1 MIEVAIVAP
10 LDVFVVVVAR
20 RSRHGVM
27 NSCMKKCAVTT
38 RREPHSHARGGDGR
52 ERHPREEETEGET
65 TTTRSRAPRRR
76 PSVMS
81 SRVKSARLRPIQA
94 PRGARA
100 IVLPTR
106 ADAPP
111 TPIGNDAAVLG
122 FTDPTLPKEILSV
135 TLKTEPDVA
144 VELRTTSRTEV
155 FVQDKFGALR
165 MLKANARAFL
175 KRGEVLFL
183 AWSKARGTRFGYVL
197 EYEDDGERAGG
208 RGGGRTRT
216 RSRGGDADANANA
229 ADFTTTTVDDNHN
242 ETDAEVIDIAS
253 DDTETPVKRRKKSSK
268 SSSGSPTGVD
278 GKEPATTDETTEDEE
293 TTEEID
299 EKDKEKTK
307 DPSWEPSSS
316 SARGTRGSDAAMPP
330 LGKKEQAEGWRRVR
344 SYASKA
350 RMERERVADEQRRR
364 QAEYAHR
371 DPPSVWGGA
380 SAEEMRRQTDSSR
393 IPPEPPEGLPD
404 DPEVLKDSR
413 AALKCAHKRLVAA
426 LHTEVAMRQTLAQ
439 SQMDFQRTMRGN
451 ADWSLRQW
459 HKENLQVVA
468 GKYQQSQFAAAAAR
482 SHYQQAL
489 QYFHATVERFEN
501 GFEGDAG
508 AAGKTQQTTKP
519 GGAKATTNTAT
530 ATAAEQATS
539 EKTSWK
545 EECDAWETLISTCPH
560 DMSLKDLKMCVT
572 RLAFNAAHLIE
583 REDYIG
589 LLITERETAKER
601 FEKRKKDRAER
612 EKKEAE
618 IQTAQRKKEDEES
631 AKRDAVR
638 QVAVWAMHADLRLF
652 LHRCGL
658 KVEQHGRSN
667 KRTLAKI
674 YRQAMLKYHPDRAR
688 QKSVREQALASEVTK
703 WITHAWQQ
711 MPP

>member
-1 MIEVAIVAP
+1 
-10 LDVFVVVVAR
+10 
-20 RSRHGVM
+20 M
-27 NSCMKKCAVTT
+27 NMKKCAVT
-38 RREPHSHARGGDGR
+38 HARTKPILIRTHDDGR
-52 ERHPREEETEGET
+52 GTHRPTTEEEEEEEVFGFGV
-65 TTTRSRAPRRR
+65 
-76 PSVMS
+76 VMS
-81 SRVKSARLRPIQA
+81 SSHRPGGIKSARLRPIQA

-100 IVLPTR
+100 ITLPTH
-106 ADAPP
+106 ADAAPV
-111 TPIGNDAAVLG
+111 PIGNDVSTLG
-122 FTDPTLPKEILSV
+122 FTDPTLPKEILRV
-135 TLKTEPDVA
+135 KLKTEPELA

-165 MLKANARAFL
+165 MLKAGARAFL

-197 EYEDDGERAGG
+197 EYDEDV
-208 RGGGRTRT
+208 RGGSEGGGDERVGLRTRR
-216 RSRGGDADANANA
+216 RSQGGGASA
-229 ADFTTTTVDDNHN
+229 AATAATDFTTTTVDDNHN
-242 ETDAEVIDIAS
+242 ERQDDDGADVIDIAS
-253 DDTETPVKRRKKSSK
+253 DDTESPVVKRRKKKLSK
-268 SSSGSPTGVD
+268 SSSGSPIGVD

-293 TTEEID
+293 TMSEED
-299 EKDKEKTK
+299 EKDNEGKTN

-316 SARGTRGSDAAMPP
+316 ARETRNNGAAVPPP

-404 DPEVLKDSR
+404 DPEGLKDSR

-489 QYFHATVERFEN
+489 QYFHATVERFEH
-501 GFEGDAG
+501 GFDGDAG
-508 AAGKTQQTTKP
+508 AAGKAQHTTKP
-519 GGAKATTNTAT
+519 DGAKATANTTA
-530 ATAAEQATS
+530 ATAAAGQATS

-545 EECDAWETLISTCPH
+545 EECDAWEKLISTCPH
-560 DMSLKDLKMCVT
+560 DMSLKDLKICVT
-572 RLAFNAAHLIE
+572 RLAFNDAHLVE

-618 IQTAQRKKEDEES
+618 AQTAQRKKEDEES

>member
-1 MIEVAIVAP
+1 
-10 LDVFVVVVAR
+10 
-20 RSRHGVM
+20 
-27 NSCMKKCAVTT
+27 
-38 RREPHSHARGGDGR
+38 
-52 ERHPREEETEGET
+52 
-65 TTTRSRAPRRR
+65 
-76 PSVMS
+76 MS
-81 SRVKSARLRPIQA
+81 STVPEGGRVVKSARLRPIQA

-100 IVLPTR
+100 ITLPTH
-106 ADAPP
+106 ADARP
-111 TPIGNDAAVLG
+111 TTIGNDARVLG

-135 TLKTEPDVA
+135 ALKTEPDVA
-144 VELRTTSRTEV
+144 VELRTTPRTEV

-197 EYEDDGERAGG
+197 EYENAGERGGDEGERAGA
-208 RGGGRTRT
+208 RART
-216 RSRGGDADANANA
+216 RSRGGATAAAATA
-229 ADFTTTTVDDNHN
+229 ADFMTVDDNHN
-242 ETDAEVIDIAS
+242 ENDADVIDIAS
-253 DDTETPVKRRKKSSK
+253 DDTESPVKRRKKSSK

-278 GKEPATTDETTEDEE
+278 GKEPATTDETTEDEDVTDE
-293 TTEEID
+293 D
-299 EKDKEKTK
+299 EKDKAKTK
-307 DPSWEPSSS
+307 DPSGEPSSS
-316 SARGTRGSDAAMPP
+316 SARQTRGNGAAVPP

-404 DPEVLKDSR
+404 DPEGLKDSR

-489 QYFHATVERFEN
+489 QYFHATVERYEN

-519 GGAKATTNTAT
+519 GSAKATTNT
-530 ATAAEQATS
+530 TAAGQATS

-545 EECDAWETLISTCPH
+545 EECDAWEKLISTCPH

-572 RLAFNAAHLIE
+572 RLAFNTAHLVE

-618 IQTAQRKKEDEES
+618 TQAAQRKKEDEES

-658 KVEQHGRSN
+658 KVEQHGCSN

>member
-1 MIEVAIVAP
+1 M
-10 LDVFVVVVAR
+10 
-20 RSRHGVM
+20 
-27 NSCMKKCAVTT
+27 
-38 RREPHSHARGGDGR
+38 
-52 ERHPREEETEGET
+52 
-65 TTTRSRAPRRR
+65 
-76 PSVMS
+76 
-81 SRVKSARLRPIQA
+81 
-94 PRGARA
+94 
-100 IVLPTR
+100 
-106 ADAPP
+106 
-111 TPIGNDAAVLG
+111 LG

-135 TLKTEPDVA
+135 ALKTEPDVA

-197 EYEDDGERAGG
+197 EYENAGERGGDEGERA
-208 RGGGRTRT
+208 RARART
-216 RSRGGDADANANA
+216 RSRGGATAAATA
-229 ADFTTTTVDDNHN
+229 ADFMTVDDNHN
-242 ETDAEVIDIAS
+242 ENDADVIDIAS
-253 DDTETPVKRRKKSSK
+253 DDTESPVKRRKKSSK

-293 TTEEID
+293 MTEED

-316 SARGTRGSDAAMPP
+316 SARETRGNGAAVPP

-404 DPEVLKDSR
+404 DPEGLKDSR

-489 QYFHATVERFEN
+489 QYFHATVERYEN

-519 GGAKATTNTAT
+519 GSAKATTNTT
-530 ATAAEQATS
+530 ATAAGQATS

-545 EECDAWETLISTCPH
+545 EECDAWEKLISTCPH

-572 RLAFNAAHLIE
+572 RLAFNDAHLVE

-612 EKKEAE
+612 EKKVAE
-618 IQTAQRKKEDEES
+618 TQAAQRKKEDEES

-638 QVAVWAMHADLRLF
+638 QVAVWAMNADLRLF

>member
-1 MIEVAIVAP
+1 
-10 LDVFVVVVAR
+10 
-20 RSRHGVM
+20 M
-27 NSCMKKCAVTT
+27 NMKKCAVT
-38 RREPHSHARGGDGR
+38 HACTHACMKPILIRTHGAGRGT
-52 ERHPREEETEGET
+52 HPTTEEEEVFGFGV
-65 TTTRSRAPRRR
+65 
-76 PSVMS
+76 VMS
-81 SRVKSARLRPIQA
+81 SSHHRGGIKSARLRPIQA

-100 IVLPTR
+100 ITLPTH
-106 ADAPP
+106 ADAAP
-111 TPIGNDAAVLG
+111 TPIGNDAATLG
-122 FTDPTLPKEILSV
+122 FTDPTLPKEILHV
-135 TLKTEPDVA
+135 KLKTDPELA
-144 VELRTTSRTEV
+144 VELQTTSRTEV

-165 MLKANARAFL
+165 MLKAGARAFL

-197 EYEDDGERAGG
+197 ECEEDVGGDGRV
-208 RGGGRTRT
+208 GGGVRTRR
-216 RSRGGDADANANA
+216 RSRGGGAAADAD
-229 ADFTTTTVDDNHN
+229 FTTTTTVDDNHK
-242 ETDAEVIDIAS
+242 ERQDDADDADVIDIAS
-253 DDTETPVKRRKKSSK
+253 DDTESPVVKRRKKPSSKSK
-268 SSSGSPTGVD
+268 SSSGSPIGVD
-278 GKEPATTDETTEDEE
+278 GKEPATTDETTEEEEDVE
-293 TTEEID
+293 TTEEED
-299 EKDKEKTK
+299 EKDKGKTK

-316 SARGTRGSDAAMPP
+316 ARGTRNNGAAVPPP

-404 DPEVLKDSR
+404 DPEGLKDSR

-489 QYFHATVERFEN
+489 QYFHATVERFEH
-501 GFEGDAG
+501 GFDGDAG
-508 AAGKTQQTTKP
+508 AAGKTQHTTKP
-519 GGAKATTNTAT
+519 GGAKATANT
-530 ATAAEQATS
+530 TAANAAAGQATS

-545 EECDAWETLISTCPH
+545 EECDAWEKLISTCPH

-572 RLAFNAAHLIE
+572 RLAFNDAHLVE

-618 IQTAQRKKEDEES
+618 AQTAQRKKEDEES

>member
-1 MIEVAIVAP
+1 MSSS
-10 LDVFVVVVAR
+10 
-20 RSRHGVM
+20 SRHG
-27 NSCMKKCAVTT
+27 
-38 RREPHSHARGGDGR
+38 G
-52 ERHPREEETEGET
+52 
-65 TTTRSRAPRRR
+65 
-76 PSVMS
+76 
-81 SRVKSARLRPIQA
+81 VKTARLRPIQA

-100 IVLPTR
+100 ITLPTR

-111 TPIGNDAAVLG
+111 VPIGNDASTLG
-122 FTDPTLPKEILSV
+122 FTDPTLAKEIV
-135 TLKTEPDVA
+135 FVALKTEPDVA

-183 AWSKARGTRFGYVL
+183 TWSKARGTRFGYVL
-197 EYEDDGERAGG
+197 EYEDVVERAGG
-208 RGGGRTRT
+208 DVGERRRR
-216 RSRGGDADANANA
+216 RSRGGGADADEAT
-229 ADFTTTTVDDNHN
+229 DFTTTTTTTTTTVDDNHN
-242 ETDAEVIDIAS
+242 EKDDADVIDIAS
-253 DDTETPVKRRKKSSK
+253 DDTESPVKRRKKLSESK
-268 SSSGSPTGVD
+268 SSSGSPIGVD

-293 TTEEID
+293 TTEED
-299 EKDKEKTK
+299 EKDKEKTN
-307 DPSWEPSSS
+307 DPSLSSERG
-316 SARGTRGSDAAMPP
+316 ARGDSAAVPP

-380 SAEEMRRQTDSSR
+380 SAEELRRQTDSSR

-404 DPEVLKDSR
+404 DPEGLKDSR
-413 AALKCAHKRLVAA
+413 AALKRAHKRLVAA

-482 SHYQQAL
+482 SQYQQAL

-508 AAGKTQQTTKP
+508 AAGKAQQTTKT
-519 GGAKATTNTAT
+519 GGAKATANTT
-530 ATAAEQATS
+530 ATAAAGQATS

-545 EECDAWETLISTCPH
+545 EECDAWEKLISTCPH

-572 RLAFNAAHLIE
+572 RLAFNDAHLVE

-601 FEKRKKDRAER
+601 FEKLKTDRAER

-618 IQTAQRKKEDEES
+618 AQTAQRKKEDEES

>member
-1 MIEVAIVAP
+1 
-10 LDVFVVVVAR
+10 
-20 RSRHGVM
+20 
-27 NSCMKKCAVTT
+27 
-38 RREPHSHARGGDGR
+38 
-52 ERHPREEETEGET
+52 
-65 TTTRSRAPRRR
+65 
-76 PSVMS
+76 MS
-81 SRVKSARLRPIQA
+81 SLCRIKTARLRPIQA

-100 IVLPTR
+100 ITLPTH

-111 TPIGNDAAVLG
+111 VPVGNDAATLG
-122 FTDPTLPKEILSV
+122 FTDPTLPKDIVSV
-135 TLKTEPDVA
+135 KLKTDPELA
-144 VELRTTSRTEV
+144 VELQTTSRTEV

-165 MLKANARAFL
+165 MLKAGARAFL

-197 EYEDDGERAGG
+197 ECEEDVGGGERAGG
-208 RGGGRTRT
+208 GVGTRR
-216 RSRGGDADANANA
+216 RSRGGGAAADAD
-229 ADFTTTTVDDNHN
+229 FTTTTTVDDNHK
-242 ETDAEVIDIAS
+242 ERLDDDDADEADVIDIAS
-253 DDTETPVKRRKKSSK
+253 DDTESPVVKRRKKPSSRSK
-268 SSSGSPTGVD
+268 SSSGSPIGVD
-278 GKEPATTDETTEDEE
+278 GKEPATTDETTEEEEDVE
-293 TTEEID
+293 TTEEED
-299 EKDKEKTK
+299 EKDKGKTN
-307 DPSWEPSSS
+307 DPTWEPSSS
-316 SARGTRGSDAAMPP
+316 SARGMRNNGPP
-330 LGKKEQAEGWRRVR
+330 PVLGKKEQAEGWRRVR

-404 DPEVLKDSR
+404 DPEGLKDSR

-489 QYFHATVERFEN
+489 QYFHATVERFEH
-501 GFEGDAG
+501 GFDGDTG
-508 AAGKTQQTTKP
+508 AAGKAQHTTKP
-519 GGAKATTNTAT
+519 GGAKATANTTA
-530 ATAAEQATS
+530 ATAAAGQATS

-545 EECDAWETLISTCPH
+545 EECDAWEKLISTCPH

-572 RLAFNAAHLIE
+572 RLAFNDAHLVE

-618 IQTAQRKKEDEES
+618 AQTAQRKKEDEES

>member
-1 MIEVAIVAP
+1 
-10 LDVFVVVVAR
+10 
-20 RSRHGVM
+20 
-27 NSCMKKCAVTT
+27 
-38 RREPHSHARGGDGR
+38 
-52 ERHPREEETEGET
+52 
-65 TTTRSRAPRRR
+65 
-76 PSVMS
+76 MS
-81 SRVKSARLRPIQA
+81 SAVPPGGRVKTARLRPIQA

-100 IVLPTR
+100 IALPTH

-111 TPIGNDAAVLG
+111 TTIGNDARVLG
-122 FTDPTLPKEILSV
+122 FTDATLPKEILTV
-135 TLKTEPDVA
+135 ALKTEPDVA

-197 EYEDDGERAGG
+197 EYENAGERKGDAGERAGA
-208 RGGGRTRT
+208 RTRT
-216 RSRGGDADANANA
+216 RMRSQGGGAAAAATA
-229 ADFTTTTVDDNHN
+229 ADFMTVDDNHN
-242 ETDAEVIDIAS
+242 EKDVDVIDIAS
-253 DDTETPVKRRKKSSK
+253 DDTESPVKRRKKSSK

-278 GKEPATTDETTEDEE
+278 GKEPATTEETTEDEE
-293 TTEEID
+293 MTEED

-307 DPSWEPSSS
+307 YPSWEPSSS
-316 SARGTRGSDAAMPP
+316 SARGTRGDGAAMPP
-330 LGKKEQAEGWRRVR
+330 LGKKEHAEGWRRVR

-371 DPPSVWGGA
+371 DPPNVWGGV

-404 DPEVLKDSR
+404 DPEGLKDSR

-501 GFEGDAG
+501 GVEGETG
-508 AAGKTQQTTKP
+508 AVGKTQQNTKP
-519 GGAKATTNTAT
+519 VGAKASNTAT
-530 ATAAEQATS
+530 TAEQATS

-545 EECDAWETLISTCPH
+545 EECDAWEKLISTCPH

-572 RLAFNAAHLIE
+572 RLAFNTAHLVE

-618 IQTAQRKKEDEES
+618 TQMAQRKKEDEES

>member
-1 MIEVAIVAP
+1 MGVHADVDDASATGGRVVRTPVASAS
-10 LDVFVVVVAR
+10 ASTTGR
-20 RSRHGVM
+20 RAS
-27 NSCMKKCAVTT
+27 
-38 RREPHSHARGGDGR
+38 
-52 ERHPREEETEGET
+52 
-65 TTTRSRAPRRR
+65 
-76 PSVMS
+76 
-81 SRVKSARLRPIQA
+81 LRPIQA
-94 PRGARA
+94 PRGARSIA
-100 IVLPTR
+100 LPTWP
-106 ADAPP
+106 DAPSVMV
-111 TPIGNDAAVLG
+111 GNDATTLG
-122 FTDPTLPKEILSV
+122 FTDPALPKEIVSV
-135 TLKTEPDVA
+135 ALKYEPEVA
-144 VELRTTSRTEV
+144 VELRTTPRTEV

-197 EYEDDGERAGG
+197 EYEENGRKGGERGMRVG
-208 RGGGRTRT
+208 KTTGTTEGGGRATEDAFVDATRKPKPNENHIIDDDDD
-216 RSRGGDADANANA
+216 RDAI
-229 ADFTTTTVDDNHN
+229 
-242 ETDAEVIDIAS
+242 VIDIAS
-253 DDTETPVKRRKKSSK
+253 DDTESPPVKRRRR
-268 SSSGSPTGVD
+268 SSSLESPTGVD
-278 GKEPATTDETTEDEE
+278 GKEPATTEDTTEDDDETTEEE
-293 TTEEID
+293 
-299 EKDKEKTK
+299 KEKAR
-307 DPSWEPSSS
+307 DPSFERT
-316 SARGTRGSDAAMPP
+316 RGTTDASGTGS

-380 SAEEMRRQTDSSR
+380 NAEEMRRQTDSSR

-404 DPEVLKDSR
+404 DPEDLKNSR
-413 AALKCAHKRLVAA
+413 AALKCAHKRLVTA

-439 SQMDFQRTMRGN
+439 SQTDFQRTMRGN

-489 QYFHATVERFEN
+489 QYFHATVERCEN

-508 AAGKTQQTTKP
+508 AAWDKRQTAKP
-519 GGAKATTNTAT
+519 GAKATT
-530 ATAAEQATS
+530 TAAGEQRTS

-545 EECDAWETLISTCPH
+545 DECAAWEKLISTCPH

-572 RLAFNAAHLIE
+572 RLSFNDSYLVE

-601 FEKRKKDRAER
+601 FEKRKRDRAER
-612 EKKEAE
+612 EKKEADAR
-618 IQTAQRKKEDEES
+618 TAQRKKEDEES